1 MIKIGRL
8 LFLVVVLVGIA
19 VAILRL
25 REQSVPFI
33 DVAVTGLWYLGALLA
48 FFALLLGFGKLLG
61 RLASRNDSDE

>member
-48 FFALLLGFGKLLG
+48 FFALLLGFGKFLG

>member
-33 DVAVTGLWYLGALLA
+33 DVAVTGLWYRGHSCPFRPSLGIWQV
-48 FFALLLGFGKLLG
+48 LGSVGFPKRLG
-61 RLASRNDSDE
+61 R

>member
-48 FFALLLGFGKLLG
+48 FFVLLLGFGKFLG